1 LPVQKVALVSYDKN
15 LKNFKFNEV
24 RGSDVKEN
32 SRVEDV
38 NSILSNNKIYKNF
51 NSLADNPQEIS
62 SFTLILPII
71 FEEELKW
78 FLALGKKNDES
89 DYSKKDVKAFEK
101 LTERIK
107 LSLKFILA
115 YEDIVGQKY
124 LKELS
129 KKDKLIKEKNLQ
141 IKELKELLKPR

>member
-1 LPVQKVALVSYDKN
+1 
-15 LKNFKFNEV
+15 
-24 RGSDVKEN
+24 
-32 SRVEDV
+32 
-38 NSILSNNKIYKNF
+38 
-51 NSLADNPQEIS
+51 
-62 SFTLILPII
+62 LILPII

-115 YEDIVGQKY
+115 YEEIINQKSE
-124 LKELS
+124 KIIS
-129 KKDKLIKEKNLQ
+129 KKNRELAEIKKKVLDLKKE
-141 IKELKELLKPR
+141 IAELKS